1 MDGTKILVA
10 DDDPVSLKVIA
21 RLLERDG
28 YDPVTTD
35 SGGAVAE
42 MVRADPGIKL
52 LLLDVVMPDVDGI
65 AVCRELKEDP
75 QTAHV
80 PVILI
85 SGFRKDDTSIQAG
98 LEAGAEGYLLKPIED
113 IALRAWVKA
122 TLRISSLQRELAAH
136 TPGTAPSHSDALER
150 FAKLSHAVNNPLQ
163 ALYATVDMLMLSLP
177 ENEEASAL
185 AADIF
190 EHAERVAKVVAE
202 ASLQAKA
209 LLNVERTSGPE

>member
-1 MDGTKILVA
+1 MDMTKILVA

-21 RLLERDG
+21 ALLKRDG

-35 SGGAVAE
+35 SGRAAAE
-42 MVRADPGIKL
+42 MVRTDPSIEL

-65 AVCRELKEDP
+65 TLCRELKEDP

-85 SGFRKDDTSIQAG
+85 SGFRKDDSSIRAG
-98 LEAGAEGYLLKPIED
+98 LEAGAEGYLLKPIQD

-136 TPGTAPSHSDALER
+136 TPGPAPSHSDVLER
-150 FAKLSHAVNNPLQ
+150 FVKLSHAVNNPLQ

-177 ENEEASAL
+177 ENEDASAL

-190 EHAERVAKVVAE
+190 EHAERVARVVAE

-209 LLNVERTSGPE
+209 LVNVEGASDPE

>member
-1 MDGTKILVA
+1 MTKILVA

-35 SGGAVAE
+35 SGRAAAE
-42 MVRADPGIKL
+42 MIRTDSSIEL
-52 LLLDVVMPDVDGI
+52 LLLDVVMPDIDGI
-65 AVCRELKEDP
+65 TLCRELKEDR
-75 QTAHV
+75 QTSHV

-85 SGFRKDDTSIQAG
+85 SGFRKDDSSIRAG

-122 TLRISSLQRELAAH
+122 TLRISSLQRELATH
-136 TPGTAPSHSDALER
+136 TPGPASSHSDVLAR
-150 FAKLSHAVNNPLQ
+150 FVKLSHAVNNPLQ

-177 ENEEASAL
+177 ESEEASAL

-190 EHAERVAKVVAE
+190 EHAERVARVVAE
-202 ASLQAKA
+202 ASIQAKA
-209 LLNVERTSGPE
+209 LLNVEGASGPE